1 MTNSTSIKI
10 KEELPNEETISA
22 MREAERI
29 AKNSDI
35 KGYHDVDD
43 LLADLDK

>member
-10 KEELPNEETISA
+10 KEDLPNEETVSA
-22 MREAERI
+22 ILEAERI
-29 AKNSDI
+29 AKDANI
-35 KGYHDVDD
+35 KGYHDVDG